1 MAAPDDQWQHVA
13 QCLRDATPGG
23 RLHAQTQSPDDAIRD
38 VLAYLGPT
46 DDPQMLGR
54 LGPYEIV
61 GVIGRGGM
69 GVVLKG
75 FDRPLN
81 RFVAIKVL
89 APMLATSSAAR
100 QRFAREARA
109 AAAVV
114 HQHVIAIHQVD
125 EFRGLPYLVMP
136 YLSGPS
142 LQRRIDRDGALSVLE
157 VLRIGRQVALG
168 LAAAHEQGLVHRDV
182 KPANILLESDVERV
196 TITDFGLARAIDD
209 VSITQPGIIAG
220 TPQYMSPEQSR
231 GEAVDAPLAT
241 CSAWGA

>member
-1 MAAPDDQWQHVA
+1 MHQPSLCIEAADLARFLEGDLAGGEESPVIEHLDACEQCRKRLESMAAADDEWRHVA
-13 QCLRDATPGG
+13 QSLREAAPARCPTARPAVGDGDSGSSASDP
-23 RLHAQTQSPDDAIRD
+23 LESVRD
-38 VLAYLGPT
+38 ILECLGPT
-46 DDPQMLGR
+46 DDPEMLGR

-61 GVIGRGGM
+61 GAIGRGGM

-75 FDRPLN
+75 YDRPLN

-89 APMLATSSAAR
+89 APMRATSGAAR

-168 LAAAHEQGLVHRDV
+168 LAAA
-182 KPANILLESDVERV
+182 PS
-196 TITDFGLARAIDD
+196 TT
-209 VSITQPGIIAG
+209 
-220 TPQYMSPEQSR
+220 
-231 GEAVDAPLAT
+231 
-241 CSAWGA
+241 